1 LSLETLLADRLGYE
15 CRNPELLQR
24 ALRHRSS
31 GSRNNE
37 RLEFL
42 GDAVLG
48 LIIARE
54 LFQRDPD
61 FSEGDLSRLRASLV
75 NRDAL
80 AELGTE
86 LTLGEYVDLGPGELK
101 SGGYRRKSILADTL
115 EAVIGAIYLDGGYRV
130 AEAAIQRLYA
140 ERLADLPAPETLKDP
155 KTRLQEHLQ
164 ARSQP
169 LPLYETIEH
178 RGPPHDPVFTVNA
191 SIEALGL
198 NVTATGRSRRVAE
211 QQAASELLSRLIDG

>member
-1 LSLETLLADRLGYE
+1 MSLEQLLADRLGYE
-15 CRNPELLQR
+15 CRNSELLQR

-42 GDAVLG
+42 GDAVIG
-48 LIIARE
+48 LIIAKA
-54 LFQRDPD
+54 LFQHDAT
-61 FSEGDLSRLRASLV
+61 FNEGDLSRLRASLV

-80 AELGTE
+80 AELGAE
-86 LTLGEYVDLGPGELK
+86 LTLGEYIDLGPGELK

-115 EAVIGAIYLDGGYRV
+115 EAVLGAIYLDGGYAV
-130 AEAAIQRLYA
+130 AETAIQRLYA
-140 ERLADLPAPETLKDP
+140 ERLRQLPAPDTLKDP

-169 LPLYETIEH
+169 LPVYEMIEH

-191 SIEALGL
+191 SIEALSL
-198 NVTATGRSRRVAE
+198 NVTVTGRSRRAAE
-211 QQAASELLSRLIDG
+211 QKAAEQLLSHLIDD

>member
-1 LSLETLLADRLGYE
+1 LTVERLLADRLGYE
-15 CRNPELLQR
+15 CHDPELLQR

-31 GSRNNE
+31 SRKNNE

-48 LIIARE
+48 LAIGNALFE
-54 LFQRDPD
+54 LDRDY
-61 FSEGDLSRLRASLV
+61 SEGDLSRLRASLV
-75 NRDAL
+75 NGDTL
-80 AELGTE
+80 AELAAE

-101 SGGYRRKSILADTL
+101 SGGYRRKSILADAL
-115 EAVIGAIYLDGGYRV
+115 EAVIGAIFLDAGH
-130 AEAAIQRLYA
+130 AAADAAIRRLFA
-140 ERLADLPAPETLKDP
+140 TRLADLPAPESLKDP

-164 ARSQP
+164 ARRQP

-178 RGPPHDPVFTVNA
+178 RGPPHEPVFTIHA

-198 NVTATGRSRRVAE
+198 NVTATGRGRRGAE
-211 QQAASELLSRLIDG
+211 QQAAEILLSRLLDE

>member
-1 LSLETLLADRLGYE
+1 MSLESLFADRLGYE
-15 CRNPELLQR
+15 FRDGDLLQR

-48 LIIARE
+48 LIIAKE
-54 LFQRDPD
+54 LFHRDRE
-61 FSEGDLSRLRASLV
+61 FTEGDLSRLRASLV

-80 AELGTE
+80 AALAAG
-86 LTLGEYVDLGPGELK
+86 LSLGEHVDLGPGEMK
-101 SGGYRRKSILADTL
+101 SGGHRRKSILADAL
-115 EAVIGAIYLDGGYRV
+115 EALIGAIYLDGGYAA
-130 AEAAIQRLYA
+130 AEVAIQRLYA
-140 ERLADLPAPETLKDP
+140 ESMARLPAPETLKDA

-169 LPLYETIEH
+169 LPVYEMIEH
-178 RGPPHDPVFTVNA
+178 RGPPHDPVFTVHA
-191 SIEALGL
+191 SIEALCL
-198 NVTATGRSRRVAE
+198 NVTATGRSRRLAE
-211 QQAASELLSRLIDG
+211 QKAAGELLDRLIE